1 MPDPTIQPLAQML
14 GNFTLAIVLLYAW
27 SQERKERLAMQE
39 RYEIARDKLEA
50 DHLAERRAMWS
61 ETLDY
66 LRDRDGIPKRP
77 PAPPP
82 DLSKVA

>member
-1 MPDPTIQPLAQML
+1 MPDPSLQPLTQLL

-39 RYEIARDKLEA
+39 RYEIAREK
-50 DHLAERRAMWS
+50 MWS

-66 LRDRDGIPKRP
+66 LRDKDGVPRRP
-77 PAPPP
+77 PAPQP
-82 DLSKVA
+82 DLTKVA

>member
-1 MPDPTIQPLAQML
+1 MPDPTMQSLAQLL
-14 GNFTLAIVLLYAW
+14 GNFALGIVLLYAW
-27 SQERKERLAMQE
+27 SQERKERIDAQS
-39 RYEIARDKLEA
+39 RYEVAREKAEA
-50 DHLAERRAMWS
+50 DHQAERRQMWS

-82 DLSKVA
+82 DVSKAA